1 MTPFLHYVFALLFAV
16 ELSEEQCA
24 TLFFTM
30 DRNRSGSIGYDDFLH
45 FVLALKLLEA
55 DYLESPASKKKLF
68 PGKDFVVRH
77 QTRREMWNN
86 AMQRAREDD
95 LRTAWESIFDT
106 IGADD
111 DVKDGADPGTII
123 RANIEKLFNAFDS
136 DKSGTLDLEE
146 VERGLDSCN
155 VHMSPAALEAFYA
168 RLDANRDGS
177 TEYGE
182 FLALIKEELDKRDKR
197 IAADEAK
204 RLRQLARHEERRLQQ
219 RAQLERLRLAV
230 SPGAVASGSAEVVA
244 AAEAAAGNQVARLDA
259 LKTEAVAAEDY
270 LKAAELKG
278 EILMIK
284 AAAGNLKSAPAAVS
298 AAESSESESDTER
311 GGSRDVGLELS
322 QYRL

>member
-68 PGKDFVVRH
+68 PGKDFVLRH
-77 QTRREMWNN
+77 QTRRETWNN

-204 RLRQLARHEERRLQQ
+204 RLRHLARHEERRLQQ

-230 SPGAVASGSAEVVA
+230 SSGAVASGSAEV
-244 AAEAAAGNQVARLDA
+244 GLRGIRLH
-259 LKTEAVAAEDY
+259 
-270 LKAAELKG
+270 
-278 EILMIK
+278 
-284 AAAGNLKSAPAAVS
+284 VS
-298 AAESSESESDTER
+298 TPLR
-311 GGSRDVGLELS
+311 P
-322 QYRL
+322 RLWPPRTT